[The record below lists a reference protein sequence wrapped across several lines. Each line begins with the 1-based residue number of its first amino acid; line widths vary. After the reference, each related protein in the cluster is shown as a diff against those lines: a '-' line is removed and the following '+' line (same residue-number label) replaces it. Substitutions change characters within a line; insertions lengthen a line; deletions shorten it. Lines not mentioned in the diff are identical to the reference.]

1 MDITQTES
9 IILAIFIIGV
19 PVILL
24 MCVGIAM
31 YYYINVTSKEIEEGW
46 ISSAIGL
53 FLFCVIL
60 PVLLVI
66 GIAWLLGAI

>member
-9 IILAIFIIGV
+9 ITLSIFIIGV
-19 PVILL
+19 PVIVL

-31 YYYINVTSKEIEEGW
+31 YYYINVTSKEIEGEW
-46 ISSAIGL
+46 INSAFGL

-66 GIAWLLGAI
+66 GIAWLLGVI

>member
-19 PVILL
+19 PVIVL

-31 YYYINVTSKEIEEGW
+31 YYYINLSSKEIEEGW
-46 ISSAIGL
+46 IASAFGL

-66 GIAWLLGAI
+66 GIAWLLGVI

>member
-19 PVILL
+19 PVIVL

-31 YYYINVTSKEIEEGW
+31 YYYINVSSKEIEEGW

-66 GIAWLLGAI
+66 GISWLLGVI

>member
-19 PVILL
+19 PVIVL

-60 PVLLVI
+60 PILLVI
-66 GIAWLLGAI
+66 GIAWLLDVI

>member
-19 PVILL
+19 PVIVL

-66 GIAWLLGAI
+66 GIAWLLGVI

>member
-9 IILAIFIIGV
+9 IILTIFIIGV
-19 PVILL
+19 PVIIL
-24 MCVGIAM
+24 MCVGIAS
-31 YYYINVTSKEIEEGW
+31 YYVNVSSKEIDEVW

-66 GIAWLLGAI
+66 GIAWLLGVI